1 MSGKTNPVS
10 AAVLDLFR
18 NSGIS
23 PYGSTWVTL
32 FTTNPTSDGD
42 GSTYGSGYVEWTA
55 TGARVRVYNVST
67 SDPHWTAPAVD
78 SEFPNRME
86 IHNSSVVGWTA
97 VAGLTGSVTVKG
109 IGIFDQETGGNLL
122 YWDTLESERLVSNGD
137 TYQFL
142 TGSLKVRE
150 D

>member
-1 MSGKTNPVS
+1 
-10 AAVLDLFR
+10 
-18 NSGIS
+18 
-23 PYGSTWVTL
+23 
-32 FTTNPTSDGD
+32 
-42 GSTYGSGYVEWTA
+42 
-55 TGARVRVYNVST
+55 
-67 SDPHWTAPAVD
+67 
-78 SEFPNRME
+78 ME